1 MFNYRFENDG
11 VDFHSPLSVH
21 SEMLIIVGN
30 KRYVFINESDTN
42 NGIFI
47 NEDGKLSMG
56 VDDCGFLFANEIRKE
71 DVAQM
76 IVEHLFYVEGEF
88 IPLDD

>member
-1 MFNYRFENDG
+1 MGYLSALKTFVENQKEKVYGFKTEIDYG
-11 VDFHSPLSVH
+11 YDRLIVSV
-21 SEMLIIVGN
+21 
-30 KRYVFINESDTN
+30 
-42 NGIFI
+42 FI

-56 VDDCGFLFANEIRKE
+56 VDDCGFLFTNEICDE

-76 IVEHLFYVEGEF
+76 IVEHLSEVEGIF

>member
-1 MFNYRFENDG
+1 MGYLSALKTFVENQKEKVYGFKTEIDYG
-11 VDFHSPLSVH
+11 YGR
-21 SEMLIIVGN
+21 LIVSIL
-30 KRYVFINESDTN
+30 
-42 NGIFI
+42 I

-56 VDDCGFLFANEIRKE
+56 LDDCGYLFTNEICDE

-76 IVEHLFYVEGEF
+76 IVEHLSEVEGVF

>member
-1 MFNYRFENDG
+1 MGYLSALKTFVENQKEKIYGFKTEIDYG
-11 VDFHSPLSVH
+11 YDR
-21 SEMLIIVGN
+21 LIV
-30 KRYVFINESDTN
+30 S
-42 NGIFI
+42 IFI

-56 VDDCGFLFANEIRKE
+56 IDNCGFLFTNEICDE

-76 IVEHLFYVEGEF
+76 IVEHLSEVEGEF

>member
-1 MFNYRFENDG
+1 MGYLSALKTFVENQKEKVYGFKTEIDYG
-11 VDFHSPLSVH
+11 YGR
-21 SEMLIIVGN
+21 LIVSIL
-30 KRYVFINESDTN
+30 
-42 NGIFI
+42 I

-56 VDDCGFLFANEIRKE
+56 LDDCGYLFTNEICDE

-76 IVEHLFYVEGEF
+76 IVEHLSEVEGIF

>member
-1 MFNYRFENDG
+1 MSYLSALKTFVENQKEKIYGFKTEIDYG
-11 VDFHSPLSVH
+11 YDR
-21 SEMLIIVGN
+21 LIV
-30 KRYVFINESDTN
+30 S
-42 NGIFI
+42 IFI

-56 VDDCGFLFANEIRKE
+56 IDNCGFLFTNEICDE

-76 IVEHLFYVEGEF
+76 IVEHLSEVEGEF

>member
-1 MFNYRFENDG
+1 MSYLSALKTFVENQKEKVYGFKTEIDYG
-11 VDFHSPLSVH
+11 YGR
-21 SEMLIIVGN
+21 LIVSIL
-30 KRYVFINESDTN
+30 
-42 NGIFI
+42 I

-56 VDDCGFLFANEIRKE
+56 LDDCGYLFTNEICDE

-76 IVEHLFYVEGEF
+76 IVEHLSEVEGIF

>member
-1 MFNYRFENDG
+1 MSYLSALKTFVENQKEKVYGFKTEIDYG
-11 VDFHSPLSVH
+11 YGR
-21 SEMLIIVGN
+21 LIV
-30 KRYVFINESDTN
+30 S
-42 NGIFI
+42 IFI
-47 NEDGKLSMG
+47 SKGDELSMG